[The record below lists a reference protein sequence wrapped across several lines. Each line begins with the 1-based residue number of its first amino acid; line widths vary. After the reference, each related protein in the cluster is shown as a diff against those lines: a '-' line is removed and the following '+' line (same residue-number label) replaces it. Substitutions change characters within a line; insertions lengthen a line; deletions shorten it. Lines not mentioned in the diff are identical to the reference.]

1 MKKLKA
7 LATSI
12 ALATLAASSIASATV
27 AATAATGT
35 ANDREG
41 VFYDAAIEHQ
51 PADGVIRLYGPG
63 GPHTALIKVAEAYE
77 KKTGKKVEVIFGPE
91 TKWTH
96 DAQAKAD
103 IIFGASEQSITA
115 YLENYHFISEKDVQP
130 VYLRRAT
137 IAVKEGNPKDI
148 QGFDDLLKPGI
159 KVVVTEGKGV
169 YNTSGTGLWEDI
181 AGREG
186 SLQDIQKLRKNIVAF
201 EKGSGAAFKA
211 FDKKADA
218 WITWI
223 DWPLAN
229 SSKVDYVELEKTRTI
244 YRDMNIAVSPK
255 ADPATADFVK
265 FLNSSEGEKLVAT
278 LGWTR

>member
-1 MKKLKA
+1 MKKFKT
-7 LATSI
+7 LAASV
-12 ALATLAASSIASATV
+12 ALATLSAASMASAAVNTPD
-27 AATAATGT
+27 T
-35 ANDREG
+35 REG
-41 VFYDAAIEHQ
+41 VFYDASIQHQ

-63 GPHTALIKVAEAYE
+63 GPHSALIKVAQAYE
-77 KKTGKKVEVIFGPE
+77 KKTGQKVEVIFGPE
-91 TKWTH
+91 KKWSR

-103 IIFGASEQSITA
+103 IIFGSSEQSITA

-130 VYLRRAT
+130 VYIRRAV
-137 IAVKEGNPKDI
+137 IAVKKGNPKNI
-148 QGFDDLLKPGI
+148 QGFNDLLKEGT

-169 YNTSGTGLWEDI
+169 YNTSGTGVWEDI

-186 SLQDIQKLRKNIVAF
+186 SLEDIQKLRQNIVAF
-201 EKGSGAAFKA
+201 EKGSGAGFKS
-211 FDKKADA
+211 FNEKADA

-223 DWPLAN
+223 DWPMTNPA
-229 SSKVDYVELEKTRTI
+229 KADYVDLDKSRTI

-265 FLNSSEGEKLVAT
+265 YLNSDEGEKLVAT

>member
-1 MKKLKA
+1 MKKVKA

-12 ALATLAASSIASATV
+12 ALATLAASSIASAAMNMDTMD
-27 AATAATGT
+27 
-35 ANDREG
+35 NREG
-41 VFYDAAIEHQ
+41 MFYDASIQHH

-63 GPHTALIKVAEAYE
+63 GPHSALIKVAEAYE
-77 KKTGKKVEVIFGPE
+77 KKTGQKVEVIFGPE
-91 TKWTH
+91 KKWTR

-103 IIFGASEQSITA
+103 IIFGSSEQSITA
-115 YLENYHFISEKDVQP
+115 YLENYHFITQKDVQP
-130 VYLRRAT
+130 VYIRRAI
-137 IAVKEGNPKDI
+137 IAVKKGNPKNI
-148 QGFDDLLKPGI
+148 QGFDDLLKPDT

-169 YNTSGTGLWEDI
+169 YNTSGTGVWEDI

-186 SLQDIQKLRKNIVAF
+186 SLQDVQKLRKNIISF
-201 EKGSGAAFKA
+201 EKGSGAGFKE
-211 FDKKADA
+211 FNEQGDA

-223 DWPLAN
+223 DWPLTNPGKA
-229 SSKVDYVELEKTRTI
+229 DYVELEKDRTI